1 MPARNNAMSELVRF
15 WLESRHG
22 CLVKESVPVKV
33 PHNYSDID
41 LVAVRPD
48 LQPWNLPDGT
58 PITRAIVETK
68 DEHDFDKHGTDFGK
82 RLKYDHSVLG
92 SDQYT
97 PKGEKVNFSMLRAEH
112 YEEAKELF
120 GTDEFDRIFVV
131 HALNQ
136 NVRDELCPG
145 LKDKRIHFL
154 TIKEVI
160 KDIQFWYVNFEK
172 KSTLRNTLVGDMWYL
187 LFGYCSD
194 SLKERN

>member
-22 CLVKESVPVKV
+22 CFVKESVPVKV

-82 RLKYDHSVLG
+82 RLVYDNSVLG
-92 SDQYT
+92 SDLYT
-97 PKGEKVNFSMLRAEH
+97 PEGTQVNFSMLRAEH
-112 YEEAKELF
+112 YVEAKELF
-120 GTDEFDRIFVV
+120 GTNEFDRIFVV

-136 NVRDELCPG
+136 NVRDELSPE
-145 LKDKRIHFL
+145 LKRE
-154 TIKEVI
+154 KEFI
-160 KDIQFWYVNFEK
+160 F
-172 KSTLRNTLVGDMWYL
+172 
-187 LFGYCSD
+187 
-194 SLKERN
+194 